1 MTPYGCSKVSPD
13 FLVLGGYLMLVSI
26 LVSTSEDTSGGLHP
40 GQGPSSKAVV
50 WLIFGA
56 AILCLV
62 AAEYVQIVHKHCHR
76 AYLCHAFMLH
86 CSWTF

>member
-1 MTPYGCSKVSPD
+1 
-13 FLVLGGYLMLVSI
+13 MLVSI
-26 LVSTSEDTSGGLHP
+26 LVSTSEDTSGGLHSRSP

-62 AAEYVQIVHKHCHR
+62 AAEYVQIVHKHCH
-76 AYLCHAFMLH
+76 
-86 CSWTF
+86 